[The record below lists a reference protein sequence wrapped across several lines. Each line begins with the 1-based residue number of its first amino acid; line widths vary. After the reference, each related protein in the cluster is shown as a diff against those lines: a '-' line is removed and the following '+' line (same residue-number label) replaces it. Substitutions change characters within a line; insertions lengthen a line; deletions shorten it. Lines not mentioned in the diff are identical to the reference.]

1 MIAYVTFVLPIWPQL
16 LDEDLAALAVMI
28 FWERL
33 DPRSLIFWI
42 TMIVILPFAGIVL
55 FALFGSTLYSGW
67 RFERKSR
74 DDERFFTDRFV
85 PREGETVMQRSLREL
100 GADVRTE
107 GNMVRFYWNRS
118 DFFSDARADLC
129 SAAESIYIMARRTPG
144 DLDVLFETVLEK
156 ARQGL
161 DVRVM
166 TSTLWFGRTRGVRKL
181 RKAGARFCTFHNPLY
196 SAFMKKSAYRNMR
209 TFRDA
214 EPA

>member
-1 MIAYVTFVLPIWPQL
+1 M
-16 LDEDLAALAVMI
+16 
-28 FWERL
+28 
-33 DPRSLIFWI
+33 
-42 TMIVILPFAGIVL
+42 L

-209 TFRDA
+209 TF
-214 EPA
+214 PA